1 MKCVTALLSGMCL
14 AASLVLGV
22 ASSGAEGVILRDP
35 CEIEKDSR
43 KWDQSVLKDVSSADI
58 LYFYWPCDYD
68 PTDCC
73 P

>member
-1 MKCVTALLSGMCL
+1 MKRVTALLSGICL
-14 AASLVLGV
+14 AASLALGV
-22 ASSGAEGVILRDP
+22 ASTGAEGVILRDP

-43 KWDQSVLKDVSSADI
+43 KWDPPVLKDAGSADI
-58 LYFYWPCDYD
+58 LYFYSPCDYD